1 MAFKVCRRRLI
12 FPALAVRWVAG
23 STRTETSG
31 CLAVMAFLQLAQKA
45 TSAICGCTRLS
56 ALVSRPAG
64 NCAQAET
71 ELPPFPI
78 HTVKSVCLLIISAR
92 SAHVLRYHHA

>member
-56 ALVSRPAG
+56 ALVSRPAAHCG
-64 NCAQAET
+64 HAET
-71 ELPPFPI
+71 ELPPRPI
-78 HTVKSVCLLIISAR
+78 HSHEERCLLIISAR
-92 SAHVLRYHHA
+92 SAHMLRYERA